1 MPHCIATY
9 QRTTSNGANWYSAKI
24 AGMPVDVLEYFQGR
38 ALREPNYTII
48 TEDEVRWSTQFL
60 CEDNYALSTGISKEG
75 NIFLKTDAILSPEQR
90 RQALKER
97 KDAKPAVASATSVS
111 SIDTDL

>member
-9 QRTTSNGANWYSAKI
+9 QRTTANGAHWYSASI
-24 AGMPVDVLEYFQGR
+24 EGMPSDVLEYFQDR
-38 ALREPNYTII
+38 AMREPNYTII

-60 CEDNYALSTGISKEG
+60 CEDKYALSTGISKSG
-75 NIFLKTDAILSPEQR
+75 NIFLKTDAILSASDR
-90 RQALKER
+90 RQAMLDR
-97 KDAKPAVASATSVS
+97 KNAKPAVANKSAVS